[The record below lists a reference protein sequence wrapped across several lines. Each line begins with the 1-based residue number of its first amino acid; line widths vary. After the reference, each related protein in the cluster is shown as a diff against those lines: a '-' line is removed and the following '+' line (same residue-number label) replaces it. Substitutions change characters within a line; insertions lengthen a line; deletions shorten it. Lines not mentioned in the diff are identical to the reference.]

1 MEAFDDGTLFGK
13 VKNPDYQKKG
23 DAMTSIT
30 VFGAGS
36 WGTALADHLRRAG
49 HDVTLWC
56 RRTEQARVINLTG
69 KNPDYL
75 SDIDLATGITAT
87 SDLAEAATL
96 AERFVMAVPTQQVRS
111 FLTGAR
117 KVLPPECSICNVA
130 KGIEIST
137 GYRISQ
143 IVEAMLPGA
152 KYAVL
157 SGPSHAEEVARMKPT
172 AVVSASRLPEEAR
185 IWQEIFTARYFRVYT
200 SDDVTGVETGG
211 AVKNVIAIAAGITAA
226 MGLGDNALA
235 ALVSRGLAEVM
246 RFGAKTGAHPLT
258 LAGLAGIGDLMVTCY
273 SDLSRNYRLG
283 KAVGSGVRPQQAIE
297 ELGQVAEGFYTVAA
311 LVRQARQLGVELPIT
326 EAVYQILYEGK
337 TPKQA
342 LDDLFSR
349 ELKSEVPPEIL
360 WGHGQGQ

>member
-1 MEAFDDGTLFGK
+1 MLFTGREVSNAK
-13 VKNPDYQKKG
+13 TTCRVFQKKG
-23 DAMTSIT
+23 EVMKSIT

-36 WGTALADHLRRAG
+36 WGTALADHLCRAG

-56 RRTEQARVINLTG
+56 RRAEQARSINLTG
-69 KNPDYL
+69 RNPDYL
-75 SDIDLATGITAT
+75 TDVDLATGLTAT
-87 SDLAEAATL
+87 SDLEEAASL
-96 AERFVMAVPTQQVRS
+96 SERYVMAVPTQGIRS
-111 FLTGAR
+111 FLSHAAEI
-117 KVLPPECSICNVA
+117 LPEGYPLCNVA

-143 IVEAMLPGA
+143 IVETVSPGV
-152 KYAVL
+152 KYTVL

-172 AVVSASRLPEEAR
+172 AVVAASRFPEEAR

-211 AVKNVIAIAAGITAA
+211 AVKNVIAVAAGIAAA

-246 RFGAKTGAHPLT
+246 RFGAKNGAHPLT

-283 KAVGSGVRPQQAIE
+283 KAVGNGVSPQQAKE

-311 LVRQARQLGVELPIT
+311 LVAQARKLGVDLPIT
-326 EAVYQILYEGK
+326 EAVYRILYENVSP
-337 TPKQA
+337 TQA
-342 LDDLFSR
+342 VDELFAR
-349 ELKSEVPPEIL
+349 ELKSEVSPEVF
-360 WGHGQGQ
+360 WGQEEKD